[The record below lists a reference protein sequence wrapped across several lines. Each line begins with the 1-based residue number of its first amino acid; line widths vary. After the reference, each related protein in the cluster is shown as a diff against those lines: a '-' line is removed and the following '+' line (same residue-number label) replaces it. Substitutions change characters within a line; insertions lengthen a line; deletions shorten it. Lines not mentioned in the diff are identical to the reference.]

1 MNMKDNKYNFNRNKL
16 IFSAVTGLALGAYGL
31 ISFNSTN
38 TLAATESNT
47 QESTI
52 NPLDNAKVTVS
63 PRNNNLANDP
73 TENTITL
80 GVYKVNN
87 PDTNVVYPNYLL
99 VSYNLNTHQTYTMS
113 YDSSGNV
120 TNRKILTT
128 SPQLLGFGNYVYGSL
143 INNNGSYHI
152 DGSGKASLKVLR
164 AVYLS
169 NVNTDAFVD
178 QWYGMTAKNGSNFM
192 LPKETK
198 ITINYKDAS
207 NGNKVIFSKNI
218 QEYSGQNYSVSA
230 DKTLPGYIFSKAEN
244 ESGYIGLS
252 PVTVNYYFNKVSLS
266 DLKQNA
272 SDAIDKEAARI
283 KDLISNDGSLS
294 AAEKATQSSNV
305 DKDASTAKDNINKAT
320 NSDEVANAQSNGIA
334 TIDADHKTGNLDTI
348 KQNANDVID
357 QKAKE
362 VKDTISKDNTLTA
375 AEKATQTSNVD
386 KDVKAAKDSI
396 NKATTADA
404 ITNAQ
409 NTGVTAIEADHVNG
423 NLNSVKDN
431 ASNSIDERAKK
442 VKEEINSDNT
452 LTADQKATQSAN
464 VDKDAAA
471 AKENISKATT
481 ADDINKAE
489 NAGLGAI
496 DADHI
501 TGNVTSSKQAS
512 KDIIDAKAAKVKA
525 DIAADNTLSASE
537 KASQT
542 ANVDKDA
549 VAAKE
554 NISKATTADDIYK
567 AENAG
572 VAAIDADH
580 VTGDLEA
587 SKKNAINS
595 IDEKAAKIKSM
606 ISNDSTLTSDEK
618 NTQMASVDKDA
629 QNAKDNINAA
639 TTVDDISYAENAGLD
654 AIDGDYKPGD
664 IDSIKKNA
672 NDAIDKRAQEIKDA
686 IKNDTTLTT
695 DQKNDQTANVDKD
708 AKSAKE
714 NIDSATESN
723 AIAAALNAGI
733 SKIDADH
740 VAGDLSSIKKNAND
754 SIDARAQKV
763 TGEINSDSTLTA
775 DEKANQITK
784 VTDDAK
790 AAKDNINKASTADE
804 IEVAEKD
811 GLGIIDKDHVVGD
824 LDSIKKISQDLIDN
838 KAQGIKNE
846 ILKDD
851 SLTAA
856 EKESQIKNIDQDAT
870 DAKVAINEAKTAD
883 CVKKAENAGITKI
896 DSDHITGDLGAAKNN
911 AINSIEE
918 KAQKIKDAIDSDNAL
933 DEKAKAEQKINVD
946 KDLQSAKDSINEAT
960 SADKV
965 SRAEED
971 GLNAIDADHVA
982 GNLDDI
988 KNKALEAIAEKLS
1001 NVTDAISK
1009 DNTLTADEK
1018 AEQISKVNDDA
1029 KSARNNINSANSAD
1043 KVSSAQNAGI
1053 AAIDT
1058 DYVPN
1063 DLDAIKNRAQDS
1075 IDERAVK
1082 VKDMILNDNS
1092 LSSDEKS
1099 VQIKNVEEDA
1109 TKAKEKIASAQNS
1122 DEILRSESEGLS
1134 AIDTDYLPGD
1144 LKAAKDKANDAID
1157 YRAQVTKNAIS
1168 EDKTLT
1174 SSEKS
1179 KQMDDVDSDATKAKK
1194 AINEA
1199 NDLDTVSSAEK
1210 SGLAAIDADH
1220 ITNTNY
1226 GNGGSNGGTNTPV
1239 EQNKTIDLTQTVAVP
1254 SNVKMVELFNI
1265 SNNKVTRDKTR
1276 ALGYDSCWFSDKVI
1290 NINGTSYLRVATN
1303 EWAKASDVYR
1313 YVSLDA
1319 TLYTNKDARLI
1330 NAQGETIANRGLAHD
1345 TAWHTDRIAYLEK
1358 DANTSQSNN
1367 NLRKYFR
1374 VATNEFV
1381 SATDVYIK

>member
-1 MNMKDNKYNFNRNKL
+1 MNMKNNKYNFNRNKL
-16 IFSAVTGLALGAYGL
+16 IFSAITGLALGAYGL
-31 ISFNSTN
+31 TSLNSTN
-38 TLAATESNT
+38 IFAATESNT
-47 QESTI
+47 QELTI
-52 NPLDNAKVTVS
+52 NPLDTAKVAVS

-80 GVYKVNN
+80 GVYKINN

-99 VSYNLNTHQTYTMS
+99 VSYSLTTHQTYTMS
-113 YDSSGNV
+113 YDASGNI
-120 TNRKILTT
+120 TNRKVLTT

-152 DGSGKASLKVLR
+152 DGSGKGSLKVLR

-169 NVNTDAFVD
+169 DVNAEAFVD
-178 QWYGMTAKNGSNFM
+178 QWYGMTAKNGSNFT

-198 ITINYKDAS
+198 ITINYRDAS
-207 NGNKVIFSKNI
+207 DGNKIIFSKNV

-230 DKTLPGYIFSKAEN
+230 DKTLPGYTFSKAEN

-252 PVTVNYYFNKVSLS
+252 PVTVNYYFNKISLS

-294 AAEKATQSSNV
+294 ATEKATQTSNV
-305 DKDASTAKDNINKAT
+305 DNDASTAKDNINKAT

-334 TIDADHKTGNLDTI
+334 AIDADHKTGNLDTI

-362 VKDTISKDNTLTA
+362 VKAAISKDNTLSAT
-375 AEKATQTSNVD
+375 EKATQTSNVD
-386 KDVKAAKDSI
+386 NDVAAAKDSI

-442 VKEEINSDNT
+442 VKEEINNDNT
-452 LTADQKATQSAN
+452 LTADQKETQSAN

-489 NAGLGAI
+489 SAGLGTI

-501 TGNVTSSKQAS
+501 TGNITSSKQAS
-512 KDIIDAKAAKVKA
+512 KDIIDEKATKVKA

-542 ANVDKDA
+542 AKVDKDA
-549 VAAKE
+549 TAAKE
-554 NISKATTADDIYK
+554 NINEATTADDIYK

-572 VAAIDADH
+572 VAAIDDDH

-595 IDEKAAKIKSM
+595 IDEKAAKVKSM
-606 ISNDSTLTSDEK
+606 ISNDGTLTSDEK
-618 NTQMASVDKDA
+618 TTQIASVDKDA

-654 AIDGDYKPGD
+654 AIDDDYKPGD
-664 IDSIKKNA
+664 MDSIKKNA
-672 NDAIDKRAQEIKDA
+672 NDAIAKRAQEIKDA

-708 AKSAKE
+708 AKAAKE
-714 NIDSATESN
+714 NIASATESN
-723 AIAAALNAGI
+723 DVATALNAGI

-740 VAGDLSSIKKNAND
+740 IASDLSSIKKNAND
-754 SIDARAQKV
+754 SIDTRVQKV
-763 TGEINSDSTLTA
+763 TGEINGDSTLTS
-775 DEKANQITK
+775 DEKAKQIAK

-790 AAKDNINKASTADE
+790 TAKDNINKASTADK
-804 IEVAEKD
+804 IEAAEKD
-811 GLGIIDKDHVVGD
+811 GLGTIDKDHVTGD
-824 LDSIKKISQDLIDN
+824 LNSIKKISQDLIDN
-838 KAQGIKNE
+838 KAKDIKNE

-851 SLTAA
+851 SLTTS
-856 EKESQIKNIDQDAT
+856 EKESQIKNIEKDAT
-870 DAKVAINEAKTAD
+870 DAKDVINRSENAD
-883 CVKKAENAGITKI
+883 SVKIAENAGITKI
-896 DSDHITGDLGAAKNN
+896 DSDHITGDLEAAKNN

-918 KAQKIKDAIDSDNAL
+918 KAQRVKDAIDNDKAL
-933 DEKAKAEQKINVD
+933 DENAKATQKANVGN
-946 KDLQSAKDSINEAT
+946 DLQNAKENINKAT
-960 SADKV
+960 SADKI
-965 SRAEED
+965 SKAEED
-971 GLNAIDADHVA
+971 GLNTIDADHIA

-988 KNKALEAIAEKLS
+988 KNKAFEAIAEKLS
-1001 NVTDAISK
+1001 NVIDTISK

-1018 AEQISKVNDDA
+1018 AEQISKVNEDA
-1029 KSARNNINSANSAD
+1029 KSARNNINSATSVD
-1043 KVSSAQNAGI
+1043 EVSSAQNAGI
-1053 AAIDT
+1053 AAIDS

-1063 DLDAIKNRAQDS
+1063 DLSTIKSKAQDS
-1075 IDERAVK
+1075 IDERAAK

-1099 VQIKNVEEDA
+1099 IQTKNVEKDA
-1109 TKAKEKIASAQNS
+1109 TKAKEKIANAQNS
-1122 DEILRSESEGLS
+1122 DEISMSESEGLS
-1134 AIDTDYLPGD
+1134 AIDADYLTGNLD
-1144 LKAAKDKANDAID
+1144 AAKDKANDAID
-1157 YRAQVTKNAIS
+1157 YQAKVTKNAIL

-1174 SSEKS
+1174 PSEKS
-1179 KQMDDVDSDATKAKK
+1179 KQMAEVDSDAIKAKK

-1199 NDLDTVSSAEK
+1199 SDLDTVSSAEK
-1210 SGLAAIDADH
+1210 YGLAAIDADH
-1220 ITNTNY
+1220 ITNNHKN
-1226 GNGGSNGGTNTPV
+1226 NGGGNTSV
-1239 EQNKTIDLTQTVAVP
+1239 EQNKAIDLTQTVAVP

-1265 SNNKVTRDKTR
+1265 SNNKVTKDKTR
-1276 ALGYDSCWFSDKVI
+1276 TLGHDSCWFSDKII

-1303 EWAKASDVYR
+1303 EWIKASDVYR
-1313 YVSLDA
+1313 YISLEA
-1319 TLYTNKDARLI
+1319 TLYTNKNAHLF
-1330 NAQGETIANRGLAHD
+1330 NAQGKTITNRGLEHG

-1367 NLRKYFR
+1367 NSRKYFR
-1374 VATNEFV
+1374 VATNLFV

>member
-1 MNMKDNKYNFNRNKL
+1 
-16 IFSAVTGLALGAYGL
+16 
-31 ISFNSTN
+31 
-38 TLAATESNT
+38 
-47 QESTI
+47 
-52 NPLDNAKVTVS
+52 
-63 PRNNNLANDP
+63 
-73 TENTITL
+73 
-80 GVYKVNN
+80 
-87 PDTNVVYPNYLL
+87 
-99 VSYNLNTHQTYTMS
+99 MS

-178 QWYGMTAKNGSNFM
+178 QWYGMTAKNSSNFM

-375 AEKATQTSNVD
+375 
-386 KDVKAAKDSI
+386 
-396 NKATTADA
+396 
-404 ITNAQ
+404 
-409 NTGVTAIEADHVNG
+409 
-423 NLNSVKDN
+423 
-431 ASNSIDERAKK
+431 
-442 VKEEINSDNT
+442 
-452 LTADQKATQSAN
+452 DQKAIQSAN

-501 TGNVTSSKQAS
+501 TGNITSSKQAS

-629 QNAKDNINAA
+629 QNAKDNINVA

-654 AIDGDYKPGD
+654 
-664 IDSIKKNA
+664 
-672 NDAIDKRAQEIKDA
+672 
-686 IKNDTTLTT
+686 
-695 DQKNDQTANVDKD
+695 
-708 AKSAKE
+708 
-714 NIDSATESN
+714 
-723 AIAAALNAGI
+723 
-733 SKIDADH
+733 
-740 VAGDLSSIKKNAND
+740 
-754 SIDARAQKV
+754 
-763 TGEINSDSTLTA
+763 
-775 DEKANQITK
+775 
-784 VTDDAK
+784 
-790 AAKDNINKASTADE
+790 
-804 IEVAEKD
+804 
-811 GLGIIDKDHVVGD
+811 
-824 LDSIKKISQDLIDN
+824 
-838 KAQGIKNE
+838 
-846 ILKDD
+846 
-851 SLTAA
+851 
-856 EKESQIKNIDQDAT
+856 
-870 DAKVAINEAKTAD
+870 
-883 CVKKAENAGITKI
+883 
-896 DSDHITGDLGAAKNN
+896 
-911 AINSIEE
+911 
-918 KAQKIKDAIDSDNAL
+918 
-933 DEKAKAEQKINVD
+933 
-946 KDLQSAKDSINEAT
+946 
-960 SADKV
+960 
-965 SRAEED
+965 
-971 GLNAIDADHVA
+971 AIDADHVA

-1109 TKAKEKIASAQNS
+1109 TKAKEKIANAQNS

-1157 YRAQVTKNAIS
+1157 YQAQVTKNAIS

-1226 GNGGSNGGTNTPV
+1226 GNGGSNGGANTPV